1 MGCSATASE
10 STGEAVTTVF
20 AICGSLGETSANRA
34 ALVSVY
40 HSGNSA
46 TGISVTV
53 GGVSGSLVSGTD
65 SGTAQT
71 PRTFQFIVIN
81 PPSGSQT
88 ATCSWT
94 GNQDAYLIC
103 VVYNDCDQTTPAING
118 AFTSGATGAPSLT
131 PTAGAGSASVVCLA
145 AGNTN
150 NPTQTT
156 IGSVLTGTTQDF
168 TATRGNAGATH
179 SWDNGFGTYVA
190 SGCVLQSPASGPTIN
205 TNPQDETSYEGQT
218 ATFTVSATT
227 SGGALSYQWKD
238 DGSNVG
244 TNSNSYTT
252 AAATY
257 ADNGAQIT
265 CEVTDS
271 NGTTVSN
278 PATWTVRMAAKPFY
292 LRA

>member
-1 MGCSATASE
+1 MATFDVAGDGS
-10 STGEAVTTVF
+10 VVF
-20 AICGSLGETSANRA
+20 ATTTITSAAMSIAATANRA
-34 ALVSVY
+34 ALVCVY

-46 TGISVTV
+46 TGISVTL
-53 GGVSGSLVSGTD
+53 GGVSGTLVSGTD
-65 SGTAQT
+65 TGTAQT
-71 PRTFQFIVIN
+71 PRTFIFVVIN

-94 GNQDAYLIC
+94 GNNDAYLKAI
-103 VVYNDCDQTTPAING
+103 VYNDCDQTTPAING
-118 AFTSGATGAPSLT
+118 TSANGATGAPSLT
-131 PTAGAGSASVVCLA
+131 PTAGAGSASVVCMA
-145 AGNTN
+145 SGGDAGAS
-150 NPTQTT
+150 QTLFGAT
-156 IGSVLTGTTQDF
+156 LSGTSQDF
-168 TATRGNAGATH
+168 TGTRGSAGATH
-179 SWDNGFGTYVA
+179 SWNNFFTTYVM

>member
-1 MGCSATASE
+1 VATFDTSGAG
-10 STGEAVTTVF
+10 TVVF
-20 AICGSLGETSANRA
+20 ATTTITSASMTIAATANRA

-65 SGTAQT
+65 TGTAQT

-103 VVYNDCDQTTPAING
+103 AVYNDCDQTTPAING
-118 AFTSGATGAPSLT
+118 TFASGATGAPSLT
-131 PTAGAGSASVVCLA
+131 PTAGAGNASVVCMA
-145 AGNTN
+145 SGGTA

-156 IGSVLTGTTQDF
+156 IGVALTGTSQDF
-168 TATRGNAGATH
+168 TATRGAAGATH
-179 SWDNGFGTYVA
+179 AWDNSFSTYVV
-190 SGCVLQSPASGPTIN
+190 SGCVLQSPSSGPTIN
-205 TNPQDETSYEGQT
+205 TQPQSAACYEGQT

-227 SGGALSYQWKD
+227 SGGTLHYQWKD

-244 TNSNSYTT
+244 TDSNSYTT

-265 CEVTDS
+265 CDVSDD
-271 NGTTVSN
+271 NGTATSSA
-278 PATWTVRMAAKPFY
+278 ATWTVFMAAKPFY
-292 LRA
+292 LKA